1 MHLHFLRART
11 VASYN
16 DLTWH
21 IFASFLCFVFI
32 FISPYGSIKF
42 HILGKPC
49 KQVFLSNVHFIK
61 TKSLESKILAFTHTS
76 RFFTCF
82 PTSADRNLVSTLYF
96 FLAARSLALLTLG
109 LINNSSVSAVIGF
122 FVNTSS
128 GDSSPRLLSSFKKSF
143 TNRSSRL

>member
-42 HILGKPC
+42 HLLGKPC

-61 TKSLESKILAFTHTS
+61 TKSLEGKILAFTHTS
-76 RFFTCF
+76 RFFTLLPYFSRQKSSLHTLLLFGCAQF
-82 PTSADRNLVSTLYF
+82 SAPRSWVDKQLLSFRSHWLLRQYFQWRFLAQATF
-96 FLAARSLALLTLG
+96 FLQKILYQ
-109 LINNSSVSAVIGF
+109 SV
-122 FVNTSS
+122 
-128 GDSSPRLLSSFKKSF
+128 L
-143 TNRSSRL
+143 